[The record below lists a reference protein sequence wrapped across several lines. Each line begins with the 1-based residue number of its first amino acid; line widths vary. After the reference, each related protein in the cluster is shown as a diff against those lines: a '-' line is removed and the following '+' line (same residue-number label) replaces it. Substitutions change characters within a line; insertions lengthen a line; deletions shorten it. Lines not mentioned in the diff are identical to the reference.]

1 MERKVYYKYLFVIGA
16 IFALAV
22 GIPIFILF
30 LFYNPGLT
38 PAGQLYNLF
47 FRLVTILNGIGYYIV
62 SRDISKNHGLVLLGI
77 LGKIIV
83 FVFFLVA
90 FILGIFSIIELIF
103 GIVDLIF
110 AILYIEFL
118 INFDKI

>member
-1 MERKVYYKYLFVIGA
+1 MFVIGA

-47 FRLVTILNGIGYYIV
+47 FRIATVLNGIGYYIV
-62 SRDISKNHGLVLLGI
+62 GRDINKNHGIVLLGI
-77 LGKIIV
+77 IGKIII
-83 FVFFLVA
+83 FIFFLVA
-90 FILGIFSIIELIF
+90 FFQLLNLVFE
-103 GIVDLIF
+103 
-110 AILYIEFL
+110 
-118 INFDKI
+118 

>member
-22 GIPIFILF
+22 GIPIFVLF

-47 FRLVTILNGIGYYIV
+47 FRIDLNLNSSIKIYLKLDV
-62 SRDISKNHGLVLLGI
+62 SLLFNRI
-77 LGKIIV
+77 
-83 FVFFLVA
+83 
-90 FILGIFSIIELIF
+90 
-103 GIVDLIF
+103 
-110 AILYIEFL
+110 
-118 INFDKI
+118 